1 MRITFSRTDRELVAR
16 KLEEADLQV
25 TDSRINEVLYNV
37 DAAFKQQLDEE
48 AEYMVNEF
56 ETI

>member
-37 DAAFKQQLDEE
+37 DAAFKQQLGEE

-56 ETI
+56 EAI